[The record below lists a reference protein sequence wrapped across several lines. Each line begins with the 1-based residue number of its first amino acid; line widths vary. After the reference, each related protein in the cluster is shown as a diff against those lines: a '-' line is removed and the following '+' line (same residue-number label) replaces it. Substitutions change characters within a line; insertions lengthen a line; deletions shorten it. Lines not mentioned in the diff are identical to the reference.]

1 MKKDKILYALT
12 VEDVKNVAEEYL
24 ERKLSA
30 RELRCINDKLGDFI
44 DWDDAIINALIYAG
58 IK

>member
-24 ERKLSA
+24 ERKLSD

-44 DWDDAIINALIYAG
+44 DWGDAVINALIYAG
-58 IK
+58 IE